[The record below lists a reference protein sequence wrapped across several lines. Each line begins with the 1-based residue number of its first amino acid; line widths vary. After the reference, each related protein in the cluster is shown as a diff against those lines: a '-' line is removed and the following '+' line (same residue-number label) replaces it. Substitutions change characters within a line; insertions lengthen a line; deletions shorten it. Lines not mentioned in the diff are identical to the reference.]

1 MQSYSETMKSKLVQR
16 MLPPEAKSIR
26 RISSE
31 TGISESALYKWRQA
45 ARIDGMTKQS
55 KITVE
60 AKRPEDWSAV
70 EKLSAVVESTSL
82 KDEDLGAFL
91 RSRGLHEAQ
100 LSQWQESALLALGSG
115 RVARGA
121 SADQRR
127 VRELEK
133 ELLRKDKALAEAA
146 ALLILQK
153 KVQALWG
160 DTEDDT
166 SLEIGRV

>member
-16 MLPPEAKSIR
+16 MLAPESKSIR
-26 RISSE
+26 RIASE

-45 ARIDGMTKQS
+45 ARINGMTTQS
-55 KITVE
+55 KTSVE
-60 AKRPEDWSAV
+60 AKRPEDWSAA

-91 RSRGLHEAQ
+91 RSRGLHQAQ
-100 LSQWQESALLALGSG
+100 LSQWHESALSALGPG
-115 RVARGA
+115 RATRGA
-121 SADQRR
+121 SSDQRR

-133 ELLRKDKALAEAA
+133 ELLRKDRALAEAA

-153 KVQALWG
+153 KVQAIWG
-160 DTEDDT
+160 DTGDDT
-166 SLEIGRV
+166 SLETVRA